1 MHGDLQLNGSDYL
14 MLGFDHELRRLG
26 YAGNSCQIELDL
38 DSTISP
44 DVLKRR
50 LELLVNRHPI
60 LNARPGGIFLPKWKL
75 PRNPRTP
82 QVRVHRDQPGL
93 REKLCD
99 ERLDTK
105 HGELVRFDLIERDSG
120 RMKVVFTWAH
130 KLMDANSAEHF
141 LAVVGR
147 EDVPLPAIDPK
158 PPQRAKKPLKQRLKL
173 ARKSILQLDEFIKK
187 QPRTVGVRFPDAPTA
202 QRFRVHKFSAEETA
216 RIHANGVRLCG
227 ALGGAQFH
235 AAASMIELH
244 QLHQR
249 VGCHSPSYVLPV
261 PVGQRPKGST
271 EPLFSNQ
278 FMTLMTQF
286 LPEHLDTAAH
296 AVTVL
301 KAQTAQALRDGLIES
316 GMLLAELSRCLPMP
330 IYLPM
335 LKHGLRGEICSFYYG
350 NTAAVT
356 PLLTTFLGAN
366 IEEFTHIGATTPS
379 PGIGVIFYS
388 FLGLMRITVFNL
400 ETHFTSAEADAFAA
414 SLRARLL
421 NP

>member
-1 MHGDLQLNGSDYL
+1 M
-14 MLGFDHELRRLG
+14 M
-26 YAGNSCQIELDL
+26 
-38 DSTISP
+38 
-44 DVLKRR
+44 
-50 LELLVNRHPI
+50 
-60 LNARPGGIFLPKWKL
+60 
-75 PRNPRTP
+75 
-82 QVRVHRDQPGL
+82 
-93 REKLCD
+93 
-99 ERLDTK
+99 
-105 HGELVRFDLIERDSG
+105 
-120 RMKVVFTWAH
+120 
-130 KLMDANSAEHF
+130 
-141 LAVVGR
+141 
-147 EDVPLPAIDPK
+147 
-158 PPQRAKKPLKQRLKL
+158 
-173 ARKSILQLDEFIKK
+173 
-187 QPRTVGVRFPDAPTA
+187 
-202 QRFRVHKFSAEETA
+202 
-216 RIHANGVRLCG
+216 
-227 ALGGAQFH
+227 
-235 AAASMIELH
+235 ELH

-278 FMTLMTQF
+278 FITMMTQF

-296 AVTVL
+296 AVAAL

-379 PGIGVIFYS
+379 PGIGVIFYD
-388 FLGLMRITVFNL
+388 FRGLLRITVFNL
-400 ETHFTSAEADAFAA
+400 ETHFTSAEADAFADA
-414 SLRARLL
+414 LRARLL